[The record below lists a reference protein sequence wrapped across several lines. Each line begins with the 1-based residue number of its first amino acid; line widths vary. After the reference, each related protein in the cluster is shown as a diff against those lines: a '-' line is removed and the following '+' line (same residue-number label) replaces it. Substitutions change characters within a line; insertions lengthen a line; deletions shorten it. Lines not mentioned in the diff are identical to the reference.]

1 MLKKAAFLAVFI
13 FVVFA
18 FLAVGSQVFAAP
30 LELSWD
36 LAKEQRSD
44 DDEKGRYSVHTVPE
58 GWHFEI
64 TRNNFVAHQGMTLP
78 SKARYL
84 FHYET
89 EAEITS
95 LEGGA
100 TAGIYMGKEDVTLY
114 FYVTPSETQLRFSGS
129 DKINY
134 VSKGK
139 LPQKLVP
146 PAKLKMLYNVDTGE
160 ITGFINGEKAVTG
173 SAKKMSN
180 MPNITSIAYTGV
192 FVGTMWDSNVA
203 RGTYKSISFMGR

>member
-1 MLKKAAFLAVFI
+1 MKKTSFI

-18 FLAVGSQVFAAP
+18 LLAVGSQVFAAP

-44 DDEKGRYSVHTVPE
+44 IDEKGRYKVHTVPE
-58 GWHFEI
+58 GWHFEV
-64 TRNNFVAHQGMTLP
+64 TSNNFTATQGMKLP

-100 TAGIYMGKEDVTLY
+100 STGIYMGKEGVTLY
-114 FYVTPSETQLRFSGS
+114 FYVYPSETQLRFGHSGTIS
-129 DKINY
+129 F
-134 VSKGK
+134 VSRGK

-146 PAKLKMLYNVDTGE
+146 PAKLKMLYDVETGE
-160 ITGFINGEKAVTG
+160 ISGFINGEKAVTG
-173 SAKKMSN
+173 STKKMSN
-180 MPNITSIAYTGV
+180 MPNLTSIAYTGV
-192 FVGTMWDSNVA
+192 CVASLWDSNFA
-203 RGTYKSISFMGR
+203 KGTYKSISFMGK